1 VAVDRAH
8 ALPAADLLAVLDD
21 DAQGWAIAQA
31 VRAGDEIVDFELIY
45 LNEAGAE
52 ILGRPRADLLNRRYR
67 DLWPE
72 TVTDGTLP
80 LYTEVVRTR
89 RPATRSVFYERA
101 TVSGHFEIRVVPC
114 GDGFA
119 ARFVDLT
126 RLTLQPGSAGARL
139 YEVLDAAF
147 DGFMLLRADS
157 RAGRRG
163 DRRTGRRRDRNVA
176 EAADFVCEFVNQT
189 GAKLAG
195 SSVEDLVGRRVR
207 DFSPTG
213 VEAGLLDRCV
223 EVLRSGGTW
232 RREMVS
238 ADGRQAWEI
247 KISRADA
254 EHVAVSYRDITE
266 RTRQQE
272 RISHGEV
279 QARQAA
285 ERTAALQALTA
296 ALAAASTP
304 AEVYAVIGSLV
315 RPSAGGAGLVVLLR
329 DEERLTVH
337 HHSGYEPE
345 VIDRLDGLPL
355 THSYPAT
362 EVVRTGLP
370 RYLSGRGEFDAAQAS
385 EADPVPS
392 GDRHGWAFLPMTSAG
407 EVIGVLVIGYR
418 DPREFDD
425 AERDALMAFSGLS
438 AQALQRAQLFEA
450 QRSIAA
456 DLQRALLPAALPAL
470 RGARHAVRYLPW
482 TQGADVGGD
491 WYDVIPLGP
500 DAVAVVIGDVAGHS
514 PNAAAIMGQIR
525 NALRAYAADGHS
537 PTGVMDRVNRLMLL
551 VEPESVASCCYLE
564 VHLAEGTATGV
575 IAGHPPPVL
584 YSGGSARP
592 LPLRIGPPLGVEAGA
607 GYVDTSFLLPG
618 GSALVL
624 YTDGLV
630 EDKRYDIDQGIAD
643 LCAAVTAAVPAAP
656 SLDPEAVVEQILAAD
671 VGPFPRSDDVAI
683 LALTVDG
690 VFDSSDPGLTGGLA
704 NARRRFGGDAASA
717 PAARR
722 FAADILSAWGE
733 SALVDNARLL
743 LGEVITNAVQHTVGD
758 VEVRLSLGP
767 RRLRVEVRD
776 RSDRRPDRREVLVDS
791 ESGRGLHIVEV
802 LAQDWGFE
810 PLPTGGKVVWFELD
824 RATAEGSATT

>member
-1 VAVDRAH
+1 VTVDRAQ
-8 ALPAADLLAVLDD
+8 ALPAADLLAVLDG

-45 LNEAGAE
+45 LNDAGAE
-52 ILGRPRADLLNRRYR
+52 ILGRPRGELLNRRYR

-72 TVTDGTLP
+72 TVNDGTLQ

-89 RPATRSVFYERA
+89 RPVTRSVYYERA
-101 TVSGHFEIRVVPC
+101 TVTGHFEIHVAPC
-114 GDGFA
+114 ADGFA

-126 RLTLQPGSAGARL
+126 RLTMRPGSVAGARL

-147 DGFMLLRADS
+147 DGFMLLRAEARD
-157 RAGRRG
+157 GG
-163 DRRTGRRRDRNVA
+163 DVT
-176 EAADFVCEFVNQT
+176 DFVCEFVNQT
-189 GAKLAG
+189 GAKLSG
-195 SSVEDLVGRRVR
+195 RTVEDLVGQRVR
-207 DFSPTG
+207 DFSPRG

-223 EVLRSGGTW
+223 EVLRSGEAW
-232 RREMVS
+232 QREVRS
-238 ADGRQAWEI
+238 EDGGQTWEI
-247 KISRADA
+247 KISRADVD
-254 EHVAVSYRDITE
+254 HVAVSFRDVTEWVQQQQLISYGEIT
-266 RTRQQE
+266 
-272 RISHGEV
+272 
-279 QARQAA
+279 ARQAA
-285 ERTAALQALTA
+285 ERTAALQKLTA
-296 ALAAASTP
+296 ALAAATTP
-304 AEVYAVIGSLV
+304 AEVYAVIVSLV
-315 RPSAGGAGLVVLLR
+315 RPSAGGTGLVVLLK
-329 DEERLTVH
+329 DEGRLTVH
-337 HHSGYEPE
+337 DATGYERE
-345 VIDRLDGLPL
+345 VIERLHGLPL

-362 EVVRTGLP
+362 EVVRTGQP
-370 RYLSGRGEFDAAQAS
+370 RYLSTRAEFDAAQAHLP
-385 EADPVPS
+385 DPVPA
-392 GDRHGWAFLPMTSAG
+392 GDRHAWAFLPMASAG
-407 EVIGVLVIGYR
+407 VVIGVLVIGYR
-418 DPREFDD
+418 DARKFDE
-425 AERDALMAFSGLS
+425 AEREVLMAFSGLS
-438 AQALQRAQLFEA
+438 AQALQRALLFEA

-456 DLQRALLPAALPAL
+456 DLQQALLPAVLPAL

-482 TQGADVGGD
+482 THGAEVGGD

-537 PTGVMDRVNRLMLL
+537 PTGVMDRVNRMMLQ
-551 VEPESVASCCYLE
+551 VEPDSVASCCYLE
-564 VHLAEGTATGV
+564 VHLVEGTATGV

-584 YSGGSARP
+584 YSAGAARP
-592 LPLRIGPPLGVEAGA
+592 LPLRIGPPLGVDAEAA
-607 GYVDTSFLLPG
+607 YVDTSFLLPG

-630 EDKRYDIDQGIAD
+630 EDRRYDIDRGIAD
-643 LCAAVTAAVPAAP
+643 LCAAVTAAVSGSPT
-656 SLDPEAVVEQILAAD
+656 LDPDAVVEKILSAG

-683 LALTVDG
+683 LALTIDG
-690 VFDSSDPGLTGGLA
+690 GVIDSDPGLTGGLA
-704 NARRRFGGDAASA
+704 KARRRFGGDAASA

-758 VEVRLSLGP
+758 VEVRLSLRP
-767 RRLRVEVRD
+767 QRLRIEVRD

-802 LAQDWGFE
+802 LARDWGFE

-824 RATAEGSATT
+824 RTTGEGTART

>member
-1 VAVDRAH
+1 MTVDRAQ
-8 ALPAADLLAVLDD
+8 ALPAADLLAALDE
-21 DAQGWAIAQA
+21 DAQGWAIGHA
-31 VRAGDEIVDFELIY
+31 VRVGATIVDFELIY
-45 LNEAGAE
+45 LNHAGAR
-52 ILGRPRADLLNRRYR
+52 ILGRSRTELIGQRYR

-72 TVTDGTLP
+72 TVNDGTLP
-80 LYTEVVRTR
+80 LYAEVVDTR
-89 RPATRSVFYERA
+89 RPVSRTVYYERS
-101 TVSGHFEIRVVPC
+101 TVSGHFEIHVMPC

-126 RLTLQPGSAGARL
+126 KLTLRFGSDAGARL

-147 DGFMLLRADS
+147 DGFMLLRAAPDT
-157 RAGRRG
+157 
-163 DRRTGRRRDRNVA
+163 DD
-176 EAADFVCEFVNQT
+176 EADFVIEFVNQT

-195 SSVEDLVGRRVR
+195 RSVEDLVGRRAR
-207 DFSPTG
+207 DISSSG

-223 EVLRSGGTW
+223 EVLRTGAAW
-232 RREMVS
+232 QREMPS
-238 ADGRQAWEI
+238 ADGAQTWEI

-254 EHVAVSYRDITE
+254 DHVAVSYRDITE
-266 RTRQQE
+266 RVLQQQ
-272 RISHGEV
+272 RISHGEA
-279 QARQAA
+279 QARYAA

-296 ALAAASTP
+296 ALAAAITP

-315 RPSAGGAGLVVLLR
+315 RPSAGGAGLVVLLV
-329 DEERLTVH
+329 DEGRLAVHYDTGYERAAIERLH
-337 HHSGYEPE
+337 
-345 VIDRLDGLPL
+345 GLPL

-362 EVVRTGLP
+362 TVVRTGQP
-370 RYLSGRGEFDAAQAS
+370 RYLSGRPEFDAAQAG
-385 EADPVPS
+385 EAAPVPA
-392 GDRHGWAFLPMTSAG
+392 GDRNAWAFLPLAAAG
-407 EVIGVLVIGYR
+407 VVIGVLVIGYR
-418 DPREFDD
+418 DPREFDE

-438 AQALQRAQLFEA
+438 AQALQRALLFEA

-456 DLQRALLPAALPAL
+456 DLQRALLPAVLPAL

-482 TQGADVGGD
+482 THGADVGGD

-537 PTGVMDRVNRLMLL
+537 PTGVMDRVNRLMLT

-584 YSGGSARP
+584 YAGGAARP
-592 LPLRIGPPLGVEAGA
+592 LQLRTGPPLGVETGA
-607 GYVDTSFLLPG
+607 GYLDTSFLLPN

-630 EDKRYDIDQGIAD
+630 EDKRYDIDRGVAD
-643 LCAAVTAAVPAAP
+643 LCAAVNDAVSGALA
-656 SLDPEAVVEQILAAD
+656 LDPEGVVEHILAAD

-690 VFDSSDPGLTGGLA
+690 VPDSDPGVSGGLA

-733 SALVDNARLL
+733 SDLIDNARLL

-758 VEVRLSLGP
+758 VEVRLSLGL

-776 RSDRRPDRREVLVDS
+776 RSDRRPDRREVLADS
-791 ESGRGLHIVEV
+791 ESGRGLHIVQV

-810 PLPTGGKVVWFELD
+810 PIPTGGKVVWFELD
-824 RATAEGSATT
+824 RSARAGSAVT

>member
-1 VAVDRAH
+1 VTVDRTY
-8 ALPAADLLAVLDD
+8 ALPAADLLAVLDE

-31 VRAGDEIVDFELIY
+31 VRAGDEIVDFALVY
-45 LNEAGAE
+45 LNEAGAQ
-52 ILGRPRADLLNRRYR
+52 ILGRPPGELIGGRYR
-67 DLWPE
+67 ELWPE
-72 TVTDGTLP
+72 TIDDGTLR
-80 LYTEVVRTR
+80 LYTDVVRTR
-89 RPATRSVFYERA
+89 RPATRSVYYERS
-101 TVSGHFEIRVVPC
+101 TISGHFEIRVMPC

-126 RLTLQPGSAGARL
+126 KLTLRPGSTAGARL

-147 DGFMLLRADS
+147 DGFMLLRAE
-157 RAGRRG
+157 AG
-163 DRRTGRRRDRNVA
+163 
-176 EAADFVCEFVNQT
+176 EAGEVNDFVCEFVNQT
-189 GAKLAG
+189 GAKLSG
-195 SSVEDLVGRRVR
+195 MTVEDLIGHRAR
-207 DFSPTG
+207 DFSPRG
-213 VEAGLLDRCV
+213 VQAGLLDRCI
-223 EVLRSGGTW
+223 EVLRTGQAW
-232 RREMVS
+232 RRELRS
-238 ADGRQAWEI
+238 TDGGQSWEI
-247 KISRADA
+247 KISRADPD
-254 EHVAVSYRDITE
+254 HVAVSYRDVTE
-266 RTRQQE
+266 RAQQQE
-272 RISHGEV
+272 RVSRGEA

-285 ERTAALQALTA
+285 ERTAALQAVTA

-304 AEVYAVIGSLV
+304 AEVYEVIGSLV
-315 RPSAGGAGLVVLLR
+315 RPSAGGAGLVVLLV
-329 DEERLTVH
+329 DEGRLTVNYN
-337 HHSGYEPE
+337 SGYEPE
-345 VIDRLDGLPL
+345 VVERLHGLPL
-355 THSYPAT
+355 RHSYPAT
-362 EVVRTGLP
+362 EVVRTGRP
-370 RYLSGRGEFDAAQAS
+370 RYVSGRADFDAAQAV
-385 EADPVPS
+385 EPAPVPA
-392 GDRHGWAFLPMTSAG
+392 GDRHAWAFLPMASAG
-407 EVIGVLVIGYR
+407 VVIGVLVIGYR
-418 DPREFDD
+418 DPRAFDE

-438 AQALQRAQLFEA
+438 AQALQRALLFEA

-456 DLQRALLPAALPAL
+456 DLQRALLPADLPAL

-482 TQGADVGGD
+482 THGAEVGGD

-537 PTGVMDRVNRLMLL
+537 PTGVMDRVNRLMMR

-584 YSGGSARP
+584 YSGGRARP
-592 LPLRIGPPLGVEAGA
+592 LPLRYGPPLGVEDRT

-630 EDKRYDIDQGIAD
+630 EDKRYDIDRGVAD
-643 LCAAVTAAVPAAP
+643 LCAAVSASVRAAP
-656 SLDPEAVVEQILAAD
+656 SLDPETVVEGILAAD

-683 LALTVDG
+683 LALTIDG
-690 VFDSSDPGLTGGLA
+690 VVDSDPGLSGGLA

-776 RSDRRPDRREVLVDS
+776 RSDRQPDRREALADS

-802 LAQDWGFE
+802 LARDWGYE
-810 PLPTGGKVVWFELD
+810 PIPTGGKVVWFELD
-824 RATAEGSATT
+824 RSTGTAT

>member
-1 VAVDRAH
+1 VTVDRAQ
-8 ALPAADLLAVLDD
+8 ALPAADLLAALEE
-21 DAQGWAIAQA
+21 DAQGWAIGHAIR
-31 VRAGDEIVDFELIY
+31 VGGEIVDFELIY
-45 LNEAGAE
+45 LNEAGAK
-52 ILGRPRADLLNRRYR
+52 ILGRSRAELIGRRYR

-72 TVTDGTLP
+72 TMNDGAMP
-80 LYTEVVRTR
+80 LYIDVVRTR
-89 RPATRSVFYERA
+89 RPMSRSVYYDRS
-101 TVSGHFEIRVVPC
+101 TVNGHFEFHVMPC

-126 RLTLQPGSAGARL
+126 KLTLQFGSDAGARL

-147 DGFMLLRADS
+147 DGFMLLRA
-157 RAGRRG
+157 APG
-163 DRRTGRRRDRNVA
+163 A
-176 EAADFVCEFVNQT
+176 EDFDFVIEFVNQT

-195 SSVEDLVGRRVR
+195 LGVEDLVGKRAREV
-207 DFSPTG
+207 SPRG

-223 EVLRSGGTW
+223 EVLRTGEPW
-232 RREMVS
+232 RREV
-238 ADGRQAWEI
+238 AATDGGQIWEI
-247 KISRADA
+247 KIARADA
-254 EHVAVSYRDITE
+254 SHVAVSYRDVTE
-266 RTRQQE
+266 RVRQQE
-272 RISHGEV
+272 RISQGEA

-296 ALAAASTP
+296 ALAAATTP

-315 RPSAGGAGLVVLLR
+315 RPSAGGAGLVVLLV
-329 DEERLTVH
+329 DEGRFAVHHDTGYERAAIERLH
-337 HHSGYEPE
+337 
-345 VIDRLDGLPL
+345 GLPL

-362 EVVRTGLP
+362 AVVRTGQP
-370 RYLSGRGEFDAAQAS
+370 RYLSGRAEFDAAQAA
-385 EADPVPS
+385 ETEPVS
-392 GDRHGWAFLPMTSAG
+392 AGDRHAWAFLPMSTAG
-407 EVIGVLVIGYR
+407 VVIGVLVIGYR
-418 DPREFDD
+418 DPRQFDD

-438 AQALQRAQLFEA
+438 AQALQRALLFEA

-456 DLQRALLPAALPAL
+456 DLQRALLPADLPAL

-482 TQGADVGGD
+482 THGADVGGD

-525 NALRAYAADGHS
+525 NALRAYAVDGHS
-537 PTGVMDRVNRLMLL
+537 PTGVMDRVNRLMLR
-551 VEPESVASCCYLE
+551 VEPDSVASCCYLE

-584 YSGGSARP
+584 YTGGVARP
-592 LPLRIGPPLGVEAGA
+592 LPLRTGPPLGVETEA
-607 GYVDTSFLLPG
+607 GYVDTSFLLPN

-630 EDKRYDIDQGIAD
+630 EDKRYDIDRGIAD
-643 LCAAVTAAVPAAP
+643 LCAAVDEAVGGAAA
-656 SLDPEAVVEQILAAD
+656 LDPEAVVEQILAAD

-690 VFDSSDPGLTGGLA
+690 VPDSDPGIAGGLA

-733 SALVDNARLL
+733 SGLIDNARLL

-758 VEVRLSLGP
+758 VEVRLSLGL

-776 RSDRRPDRREVLVDS
+776 RSDRRPDRRELLVDS

-810 PLPTGGKVVWFELD
+810 PIPTGGKVVWFELN
-824 RATAEGSATT
+824 RSTAAGSAAT

>member
-1 VAVDRAH
+1 
-8 ALPAADLLAVLDD
+8 LPPAELLAVLDE
-21 DAQGWAIAQA
+21 DAQGWALAQA

-45 LNEAGAE
+45 INEAGAE
-52 ILGRPRADLLNRRYR
+52 ILGRPRADLVHRRYR
-67 DLWPE
+67 ELWPE
-72 TVTDGTLP
+72 TANDGTLS
-80 LYTEVVRTR
+80 LYADVVRTR
-89 RPATRSVFYERA
+89 RPAARSVYYDRA
-101 TVSGHFEIRVVPC
+101 TVSGHFEIHIAPL

-126 RLTLQPGSAGARL
+126 RLTLRAGSVAGARL

-147 DGFMLLRADS
+147 DGFMLLKAE
-157 RAGRRG
+157 
-163 DRRTGRRRDRNVA
+163 TRDGGAVT
-176 EAADFVCEFVNQT
+176 DFVCEFVNQS

-195 SSVEDLVGRRVR
+195 SSVEDLVGRHVR
-207 DFSPTG
+207 DFSPRG
-213 VEAGLLDRCV
+213 VEARILERCV
-223 EVLRSGGTW
+223 DVLRSGEPW
-232 RREMVS
+232 RREVQTD
-238 ADGRQAWEI
+238 DGGQIWEI
-247 KISRADA
+247 KVSRADV
-254 EHVAVSYRDITE
+254 EHVAVSFRDVTE
-266 RTRQQE
+266 RVQQQE

-279 QARQAA
+279 QARQSA
-285 ERTAALQALTA
+285 ERTAALQRLTA

-315 RPSAGGAGLVVLLR
+315 RPSAGGAGLVVLLV
-329 DEERLTVH
+329 EEGRLTVH
-337 HHSGYEPE
+337 HDTGYEPE
-345 VIDRLDGLPL
+345 VIQQLNGLPL

-362 EVVRTGLP
+362 EVVRTGQP
-370 RYLSGRGEFDAAQAS
+370 RYLAGRDEFDAAQAN
-385 EADPVPS
+385 EPDPLPA
-392 GDRHGWAFLPMTSAG
+392 GDRHAWAFLPMTSAG
-407 EVIGVLVIGYR
+407 VVIGVLIIGYR

-425 AERDALMAFSGLS
+425 SERDTLMAFSGLS
-438 AQALQRAQLFEA
+438 AQALQRALLFEA

-456 DLQRALLPAALPAL
+456 DLQRALLPAVLPAL

-482 TQGADVGGD
+482 THGAEVGGD

-537 PTGVMDRVNRLMLL
+537 PTGVMDRVNRLMLQ
-551 VEPESVASCCYLE
+551 VEPDSVASCCYLE

-584 YSGGSARP
+584 YSNGVARP
-592 LPLRIGPPLGVEAGA
+592 LPLRTGPPLGVETEA

-630 EDKRYDIDQGIAD
+630 EDKRYDIDRGVAD
-643 LCAAVTAAVPAAP
+643 LCAAVAAAAVETP
-656 SLDPEAVVEQILAAD
+656 SLDPEAVVEQILVAD

-690 VFDSSDPGLTGGLA
+690 VLDSSDPGLTSGLA

-802 LAQDWGFE
+802 LAQHWGFE
-810 PLPTGGKVVWFELD
+810 PLPAGGKVVWFELD
-824 RATAEGSATT
+824 RSTAEGFGE

>member
-1 VAVDRAH
+1 VTVDRAQ
-8 ALPAADLLAVLDD
+8 ALLAADLLAALDED
-21 DAQGWAIAQA
+21 VQGWAIAQA
-31 VRAGDEIVDFELIY
+31 VRASDEIVDFELVY
-45 LNEAGAE
+45 LNDAGVQL
-52 ILGRPRADLLNRRYR
+52 LGRPRAELLNRRYR

-72 TVTDGTLP
+72 TVNDGTLR
-80 LYTEVVRTR
+80 LYADVVRTR
-89 RPATRSVFYERA
+89 RAATRSVYYERA
-101 TVSGHFEIRVVPC
+101 TVSGHFEIHIAPC

-126 RLTLQPGSAGARL
+126 RLTLRSGSAAGARL

-147 DGFMLLRADS
+147 DGFMLLRAE
-157 RAGRRG
+157 
-163 DRRTGRRRDRNVA
+163 TRDGEGVT
-176 EAADFVCEFVNQT
+176 DFVCEFVNQT
-189 GAKLAG
+189 GAKLSG
-195 SSVEDLVGRRVR
+195 RTVEDLVGQRVR
-207 DFSPTG
+207 DFSPRG

-223 EVLRSGGTW
+223 EVLRTGEAW
-232 RREMVS
+232 RREIR
-238 ADGRQAWEI
+238 ADDGSQTWEI
-247 KISRADA
+247 KISRADDD
-254 EHVAVSYRDITE
+254 HVAVSFRDVTE
-266 RTRQQE
+266 RVQVQA
-272 RISHGEV
+272 RISSGEV

-285 ERTAALQALTA
+285 ERTAALQRLTA

-304 AEVYAVIGSLV
+304 ADVYAVIVSLV

-329 DEERLTVH
+329 EEGRLTVH
-337 HHSGYEPE
+337 DATGYEPE
-345 VIDRLDGLPL
+345 VIERLHGLPL
-355 THSYPAT
+355 THSYPAA
-362 EVVRTGLP
+362 EVVRTGQP
-370 RYLSGRGEFDAAQAS
+370 RFLAGRDEFDTAQAS
-385 EADPVPS
+385 EPAPVPA
-392 GDRHGWAFLPMTSAG
+392 GDRHAWAFLPMTSAG
-407 EVIGVLVIGYR
+407 VVIGALVIGYR
-418 DPREFDD
+418 DPREFDE
-425 AERDALMAFSGLS
+425 AEREVLMAFSGLS
-438 AQALQRAQLFEA
+438 AQALQRALLFEA

-456 DLQRALLPAALPAL
+456 DLQRALLPADLPAL

-525 NALRAYAADGHS
+525 NALRAYAADGNS

-551 VEPESVASCCYLE
+551 VEPDSVASCCYLE
-564 VHLAEGTATGV
+564 LHLAEGTATGV

-584 YSGGSARP
+584 YSRGAARP
-592 LPLRIGPPLGVEAGA
+592 LPLRVGPPLGVEAGS
-607 GYVDTSFLLPG
+607 GYLDTSFLLPG

-630 EDKRYDIDQGIAD
+630 EDKRYDIDRGVAD
-643 LCAAVTAAVPAAP
+643 LCAAVTAAVTASP

-671 VGPFPRSDDVAI
+671 VGPYPRSDDVAI

-690 VFDSSDPGLTGGLA
+690 VIESDPGLAGGLA

-733 SALVDNARLL
+733 FALVDNARLL

-758 VEVRLSLGP
+758 VDVRLSLGL

-776 RSDRRPDRREVLVDS
+776 RSDRNPDRREVVVDS

-802 LAQDWGFE
+802 LARDWGFE

-824 RATAEGSATT
+824 RSTGEGSAGT